1 MTEERMLP
9 LRFDTEDS
17 TTPLPYGQQ
26 AFIRAEA
33 THSAYGETGSPRAQI
48 TVDQVAELLCRRL
61 CDAAE
66 NM

>member
-1 MTEERMLP
+1 MTEERTLP
-9 LRFDTEDS
+9 LRFDAGHS
-17 TTPLPYGQQ
+17 ASPLSYGQQ
-26 AFIRAEA
+26 TFTRAEA
-33 THSAYGETGSPRAQI
+33 TNSAPGEDGNLWAQI

>member
-17 TTPLPYGQQ
+17 TMSLPYGQQ
-26 AFIRAEA
+26 AFAPAEA
-33 THSAYGETGSPRAQI
+33 TNSARGETGSLWAQI